1 MERALATLT
10 DAGFEI
16 AQVFDAHATKA
27 PGWDWLADGPRTGI
41 LVGNTRTLW
50 QPFTSA
56 VRADPALAADPNK
69 LDRYTERTLA
79 GAFPDARI
87 YYSFRRYDGAFLP
100 FQKLAVAL
108 GLGAIAPIG
117 LVIHPDYGPWFALRA
132 VILVDGVPPATAR
145 GPIALPCQCEAGCRD
160 ALARAQR
167 EMTWQAWLG
176 VREACTLRAWRYS
189 DDQVRY
195 HYTHAW
201 PSVDP
206 ARKSPG

>member
-1 MERALATLT
+1 MKQGLEALAR
-10 DAGFEI
+10 AGFEI
-16 AQVFDAHATKA
+16 AQVFDAHAANA
-27 PGWDWLADGPRTGI
+27 PGWDRLAGGPRTGI

-50 QPFTSA
+50 PSFTAA
-56 VRADPALAADPNK
+56 VRDDAALAADPNK

-100 FQKLAVAL
+100 FQKLAIAL

-117 LVIHPDYGPWFALRA
+117 LVIHPEYGPWFALRA
-132 VILVDGVPPATAR
+132 VVLLDREPPAAACA
-145 GPIALPCQCEAGCRD
+145 PIALPCRCEAGCEA
-160 ALARAQR
+160 ALAHAQR

-176 VREACTLRAWRYS
+176 VRDACTLRAWRYS

-206 ARKSPG
+206 AQKS